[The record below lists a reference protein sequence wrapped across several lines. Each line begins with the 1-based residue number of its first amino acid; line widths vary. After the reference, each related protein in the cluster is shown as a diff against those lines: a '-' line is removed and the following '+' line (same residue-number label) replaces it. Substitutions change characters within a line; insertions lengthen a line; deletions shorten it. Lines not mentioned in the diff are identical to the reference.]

1 MRRRR
6 LTAGEEKANDLFS
19 VDFKVTPSMRR
30 KVEDLARWL
39 AAGDKGRM
47 HAAKQAVIH
56 LLCDAIHQ
64 RV

>member
-6 LTAGEEKANDLFS
+6 LATGEKKADDLFS

-39 AAGDKGRM
+39 AAGDKSRVR
-47 HAAKQAVIH
+47 AAKQAVIY
-56 LLCDAIHQ
+56 LLYNAINQ